1 MMSVCAGSRTYL
13 DNDLFSTSLLHHLG
27 FIEPGIRMNLILE
40 RNYLES
46 YCDAGTVRVKETNF
60 GGNKILGNMPK
71 LVPFKINFFCEPPK

>member
-1 MMSVCAGSRTYL
+1 
-13 DNDLFSTSLLHHLG
+13 
-27 FIEPGIRMNLILE
+27 MNFILE

-71 LVPFKINFFCEPPK
+71 LVPFKINFFVNREKEFHQIHFSYQIVALQNLSRRRHPEILK